1 MRPIPKVNFSCSKN
15 RQQTGWD
22 RALKGHGMLIYHV
35 DRSQRIVEGYS
46 ARDRWTYNMPNDVA
60 GHPCFRLVTA
70 RPDSGDGYEAF
81 MPYPGETGNTEFS
94 AASRPAAQS
103 WSGASPAAELYD
115 ISESPE
121 GVIRFSVR
129 MAEGSIEDV
138 RIEGRQRAVAGD
150 DSPARYRDALRCRRG
165 SWRGAVPT
173 KRSLRSTA
181 RCRALPAGGYD
192 NRTCRCRIDW
202 CGCGVRY
209 RGGRRTDAARS
220 CI

>member
-1 MRPIPKVNFSCSKN
+1 MTWP
-15 RQQTGWD
+15 
-22 RALKGHGMLIYHV
+22 
-35 DRSQRIVEGYS
+35 
-46 ARDRWTYNMPNDVA
+46 

-150 DSPARYRDALRCRRG
+150 TILLRAIVMPSRCRRG
-165 SWRGAVPT
+165 AGVEQFRRNGRFGRRRG
-173 KRSLRSTA
+173 
-181 RCRALPAGGYD
+181 CRALPAGGYD
-192 NRTCRCRIDW
+192 NRTCRCRVDW

-220 CI
+220 CM